1 MLCPIIFLWKIEL
14 RGIDSAQAISELLW
28 IFSDYVKATAI
39 QKLVNHQV
47 LRAELRSNR
56 LFLSDGI
63 ISIIEACR
71 DCTYA
76 VELPEILLPEMTDGE
91 LLVENR
97 QVIMSILNHMLP
109 GVSIDFLSSE
119 LSFRLTKVRCGY
131 ET

>member
-39 QKLVNHQV
+39 QKLVNYQV

-109 GVSIDFLSSE
+109 GVSIDFLASE
-119 LSFRLTKVRCGY
+119 LSFRLTIVRCGY

>member
-14 RGIDSAQAISELLW
+14 RDIDSAQAISELLW

-76 VELPEILLPEMTDGE
+76 VELPEMTDGE

-109 GVSIDFLSSE
+109 GVSIDFLASE
-119 LSFRLTKVRCGY
+119 LSFRVTKVRCGY

>member
-1 MLCPIIFLWKIEL
+1 MEVKFDFMLNARRYGVVEQAIFRMVL

-76 VELPEILLPEMTDGE
+76 VELPEILLPEMTDGG
-91 LLVENR
+91 LLV
-97 QVIMSILNHMLP
+97 
-109 GVSIDFLSSE
+109 
-119 LSFRLTKVRCGY
+119 
-131 ET
+131 